1 LLLLETNH
9 CFRIVA
15 REPAFLARLQSLST
29 EHVVTSVIVAGELR
43 YGASISQRK
52 DENLSSVEQFLD
64 AIALI
69 PITSRIAVRYGALK
83 GALLEKFGPRERASR
98 RGFDLATLG
107 FSDND
112 LWIAASAL
120 QRGATLVSAD
130 SDFQRMAAVANLNVD
145 DWTP

>member
-1 LLLLETNH
+1 LLLFDTNH

-64 AIALI
+64 AMALI
-69 PITSRIAVRYGALK
+69 PITGRIAAQYGALK
-83 GALLEKFGPRERASR
+83 AALLEKFGPRERAP
-98 RGFDLATLG
+98 AA
-107 FSDND
+107 
-112 LWIAASAL
+112 AASIW
-120 QRGATLVSAD
+120 QRSDSAITI
-130 SDFQRMAAVANLNVD
+130 SGLPLLRCNAAQRSSQRIQTFNA
-145 DWTP
+145 WRRPWRIST